1 MWALQAGLEAVRTKA
16 CRQTMQVA
24 TSFADVHGAGAQR
37 CDPKVG
43 DPARFPHGHGPQ
55 GDVIRIYN
63 FVRLVRGGLD

>member
-1 MWALQAGLEAVRTKA
+1 
-16 CRQTMQVA
+16 MQVA